1 MLSCLLG
8 KKPLVAVVVDMAAA
22 EEILLLILD
31 LEVLQATITTL
42 QVVNINI
49 VGIVHMVRII
59 VHMHSRAIIL
69 IENDN
74 MAAAGVLVRVEV
86 AISGIIGDYLIRFK

>member
-1 MLSCLLG
+1 
-8 KKPLVAVVVDMAAA
+8 VVVDMAAA